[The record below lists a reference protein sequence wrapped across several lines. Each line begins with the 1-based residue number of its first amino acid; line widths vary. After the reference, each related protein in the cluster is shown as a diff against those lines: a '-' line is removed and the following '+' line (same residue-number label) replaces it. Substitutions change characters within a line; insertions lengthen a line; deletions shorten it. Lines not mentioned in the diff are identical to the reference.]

1 MQVFCDLIGDL
12 KSDIS
17 PTHVTKML
25 LRTPDP
31 PHTCGGLGTRL
42 GALLEKQGREIWK
55 WNRNRNMKSPYFLG
69 FELLICHC
77 YTFSPHSHLVTN
89 DNLAKSSL
97 LTLKL

>member
-42 GALLEKQGREIWK
+42 GVQFQITPYIVKLD
-55 WNRNRNMKSPYFLG
+55 RNRDWGKLITMFLYIVVAVAWTCMG
-69 FELLICHC
+69 
-77 YTFSPHSHLVTN
+77 LVVQRCWLV
-89 DNLAKSSL
+89 LARRAI
-97 LTLKL
+97 